1 VRNIRAEKTID
12 RILAGRF
19 FLDTSRYDVTELDDY
34 AEISGALVN
43 RRTGVRL
50 SDLQEKEI
58 ERYFKRG
65 TVEGV
70 DRFVF
75 HVRTHAGA

>member
-1 VRNIRAEKTID
+1 MRNIRAEKTID

-19 FLDTSRYDVTELDDY
+19 FLDTSRYDVTVLDDY

>member
-1 VRNIRAEKTID
+1 MRNIRAEKTID

-19 FLDTSRYDVTELDDY
+19 FLDTSRYDVTVLDDY

-50 SDLQEKEI
+50 SDQQEKEI

-65 TVEGV
+65 TVDGV

-75 HVRTHAGA
+75 HVRTHAGV

>member
-1 VRNIRAEKTID
+1 MRNIRAEKTID

-19 FLDTSRYDVTELDDY
+19 FLDTSRYDVTVLDDY

-65 TVEGV
+65 TVDGV

>member
-1 VRNIRAEKTID
+1 MRNIRAEKTID

-19 FLDTSRYDVTELDDY
+19 YLDTSRYDVTVLDDY

-43 RRTGVRL
+43 RRTGTKSATRG
-50 SDLQEKEI
+50 KEI

-65 TVEGV
+65 TVDGV